1 MESKSRVPSSS
12 YSPLRDMENIK
23 QNGAAS
29 LDELKEFLGNLQGR
43 SPQEVVGIVSASML
57 IQSMVISTIGALAV
71 LAIFTVGP
79 YLVYGAPKEKKLATP
94 PPAAPAP
101 AESAAQPAATGSTAK
116 SGELTTED
124 KSKAMS
130 KMGIDET
137 KTSDPDKNPLDNK
150 TFDNLLDN
158 VK

>member
-12 YSPLRDMENIK
+12 YMRDMENIK

-29 LDELKEFLGNLQGR
+29 LDELKEFLGKLKGR

-57 IQSMVISTIGALAV
+57 IQSMIISTLGTLAV
-71 LAIFTVGP
+71 LAIFTIGP
-79 YLVYGAPKEKKLATP
+79 YLVYGPPKEKKIAAP
-94 PPAAPAP
+94 PAAAPAP
-101 AESAAQPAATGSTAK
+101 AETAVVPAATGGPATTG
-116 SGELTTED
+116 GELTAED

-137 KTSDPDKNPLDNK
+137 KTADPTKNPLDRV
-150 TFDNLLDN
+150 DNLLDGL
-158 VK
+158 K

>member
-12 YSPLRDMENIK
+12 FKPLRDMENVK

-29 LDELKEFLGNLQGR
+29 LEELKEFLGKLQGR

-79 YLVYGAPKEKKLATP
+79 YLVYGPPQEKKLATP
-94 PPAAPAP
+94 PPPTVAPEPAP
-101 AESAAQPAATGSTAK
+101 AAATAGAEQGKT
-116 SGELTTED
+116 GELSAED

-130 KMGIDET
+130 KLGIDET
-137 KTSDPDKNPLDNK
+137 KTADPNSNPLEKNL
-150 TFDNLLDN
+150 DNLLDN